1 MLDDPRTILSWTSSQ
16 PKNSVLQCFGEICV
30 IAQRVGYFIFNFN
43 HLKLYTIFYWNLE
56 LFSQCGIFVFH
67 LYTCGIMVIRDL
79 RSCSPIID
87 ISTPSICILPF
98 AASIILNNA
107 RVKDDF
113 PAPVLPTIPICK

>member
-1 MLDDPRTILSWTSSQ
+1 
-16 PKNSVLQCFGEICV
+16 
-30 IAQRVGYFIFNFN
+30 
-43 HLKLYTIFYWNLE
+43 
-56 LFSQCGIFVFH
+56 
-67 LYTCGIMVIRDL
+67 MVIRDL